1 MSKNMQYYRDN
12 NTLVLNKIRTPDG
25 TELTSYHVH
34 DYKTHKDKNGETYMV
49 DGGQDY
55 LRRNINK
62 IPYEE
67 MSLTVNAEFTK
78 IRENMYWGSRGVN
91 GDQALIWNKISEMET
106 SHIEAV
112 LENCLHISTVYKHF
126 FGMELEHRAK

>member
-12 NTLVLNKIRTPDG
+12 NTLILNKIRTPDG

-78 IRENMYWGSRGVN
+78 IRENVFWGSRGVN

-112 LENCLHISTVYKHF
+112 LENCSHISTVYKHF
-126 FGMELEHRAK
+126 FEMELAHRC